1 MYPTL
6 ALGPLSL
13 PTGPLITI
21 FAVLFGLD
29 VATRY
34 GRRLSL
40 VADDV
45 WNAGL
50 FALLAGLIAARLWN
64 ILQFWEIYLSEPFL
78 TLSIRPSGFVL
89 WPGLIAALLVGYG
102 WLIRKAMEPV
112 HTAAAFAMGALA
124 AGTLLHIGAYL
135 TGTTV
140 GTLSEP
146 PWALLHFGELR
157 HPVALYQAVGTNLLL
172 ILLWATARKTQPGR
186 TILLAGLGYAL
197 LRLFTDAFVEDAT
210 LLGTLRTSQIMT
222 LSIAL
227 LCSLLLA
234 NNKTDNQK

>member
-1 MYPTL
+1 MYPTI
-6 ALGPLSL
+6 AFGPLSL

-29 VATRY
+29 VAARY
-34 GRRLSL
+34 GRRLGL

-50 FALLAGLIAARLWN
+50 LALLAGLIAARLWN
-64 ILQFWEIYLSEPFL
+64 ILQFWEIYLSEPL
-78 TLSIRPSGFVL
+78 LALSIRPSGFVF
-89 WPGLIAALLVGYG
+89 WPGVIAVLVVGYG
-102 WLIRKAMEPV
+102 WLIRKAMDPV
-112 HTAAAFAMGALA
+112 YTGAAFALGALA
-124 AGTLLHIGAYL
+124 AGTLLHVGAYL
-135 TGTTV
+135 TGATV

-172 ILLWATARKTQPGR
+172 ILLWVTARKTLPGY
-186 TILLAGLGYAL
+186 TILLAGLGYSL
-197 LRLFTDAFVEDAT
+197 LRLLTDAFVEDAA
-210 LLGTLRTSQIMT
+210 LLGALRTSQVIALGM
-222 LSIAL
+222 AL

-234 NNKTDNQK
+234 RQHNK